1 MSDTGLRE
9 RKKAQT
15 RLALEDAALELF
27 ATKGFDATTVDEI
40 AAACDVSRRTFFR
53 YYASK
58 EEVFS
63 GEHEDEE
70 TAVFE
75 FISARPASEP
85 ALTSLRAAVV
95 AMADDLGADRERLL
109 AKMRIIQQTPSL
121 ESTALQHSSEMVDRI
136 VEALVARSE
145 GEPAPDDVFRMRLV
159 TQAAIGALRAAIERW
174 AADGGTDDLGEV
186 TTDALDLLA
195 AAFGRTPG

>member
-145 GEPAPDDVFRMRLV
+145 GEPAADDVFRMRLV

>member
-9 RKKAQT
+9 RKKAKT

>member
-9 RKKAQT
+9 RKKAKT

-63 GEHEDEE
+63 GGSSGSPQALWENSAKRAEIQ
-70 TAVFE
+70 AVLDGGE
-75 FISARPASEP
+75 
-85 ALTSLRAAVV
+85 
-95 AMADDLGADRERLL
+95 
-109 AKMRIIQQTPSL
+109 QPSL
-121 ESTALQHSSEMVDRI
+121 LGRLDNLGRQGGCAGIARLHLVQRT
-136 VEALVARSE
+136 VEVG
-145 GEPAPDDVFRMRLV
+145 GE
-159 TQAAIGALRAAIERW
+159 AA
-174 AADGGTDDLGEV
+174 
-186 TTDALDLLA
+186 
-195 AAFGRTPG
+195 

>member
-9 RKKAQT
+9 RKKAKT

-186 TTDALDLLA
+186 TTTALDLLA

>member
-9 RKKAQT
+9 RKKAKT

-145 GEPAPDDVFRMRLV
+145 GEPAPDDVFRMRPVLSV
-159 TQAAIGALRAAIERW
+159 DYAWALLDQGQYDAVEARLQEGERWLRAMDGDARP
-174 AADGGTDDLGEV
+174 AA
-186 TTDALDLLA
+186 
-195 AAFGRTPG
+195 GRGW